1 MKIEKTYCD
10 ICGKE
15 VGLSA
20 PLKTIKHTKKVIYT
34 EILDND
40 CCEQCFY
47 KIIHFINELKKKENK
62 TC

>member
-47 KIIHFINELKKKENK
+47 KIFHFIDELKEESKVNG
-62 TC
+62 

>member
-15 VGLSA
+15 VGLSV

-40 CCEQCFY
+40 CCERCFY
-47 KIIHFINELKKKENK
+47 KIFHFIDELKEESKVNG
-62 TC
+62 